1 LGGVIA
7 PSYKLFPK
15 YDGGVFKSGNSTMLL
30 GRGMGAHTFKLRFF
44 NPAELCEVNIKPK
57 A

>member
-1 LGGVIA
+1 
-7 PSYKLFPK
+7 
-15 YDGGVFKSGNSTMLL
+15 MLL

-44 NPAELCEVNIKPK
+44 NPAELYEVNIKPK